1 MNDII
6 MELPVIALRGL
17 SILPNMIVHFE
28 VSRSKSKL
36 AIEAAMLKDQN
47 IFLLTQRDPD
57 EENPQKDDLY
67 EFGTVAK
74 IKQIVKLSKDSLR
87 IMVEGVYRAHLDNLI
102 MTEPMLKA
110 EVTVYDKVI
119 CEIDEVQQ
127 AGYVRYLH
135 ELLENYAMQNKNF
148 SNELVRQL
156 LEEEDLLKLVDQLCT
171 NIPMDYKQRQVCLEA
186 IDLQMRFEQLAQFMN
201 KEIEMIQITREI
213 QAKVKER
220 VDKNQRE
227 YILREQLKVI
237 KEELGEDSNQTDADQ
252 FEAQLQLLEASDEVK
267 EKIHKEIERFRNSAN
282 MASENGVIRGY
293 VETLLAMPWDKKDE
307 EKVSL
312 KVAQKVLDEDHYGLE
327 KVKERILEYLS
338 VRLLTGKGESP
349 ILCLVGPPGTGKSSI
364 ARSVARALDKKY
376 VRISLGGV
384 RDEAEIRGHR
394 KTYVGA
400 MPGRIAA
407 ALKNAGVKNPVMLLD
422 EVDKASNDHKG
433 DVFSALLEVLDS
445 EQNSK
450 FRDNY
455 IELPVDLSEVL
466 FIATANTLSTIPR
479 PLLDRMEVIE
489 VNSYTENEKMHIA
502 KEHLIPKQIKIHGLK
517 KSQISIT
524 DKALDKIIV
533 NYTREAGV
541 RNLERRIG
549 DICRKAAREIV
560 EEDKKNVKIGI
571 KTLEKYLGKE
581 KYIFDEAN
589 TKDEIGIVRG
599 LAWTSVGG
607 DTLSVEVN
615 VLPGKG
621 KFELTGQ
628 LGDVMK
634 ESAHAGI
641 SFIRSMSSEYFIP
654 EDFIDTHD
662 IHIHIPEGAVPKDGP
677 SAGVTMATAMISA
690 ITGVKVK
697 ASVAMTGE
705 ITLRGRVLPI
715 GGLKEK
721 LLAAKVAKIKTVV
734 VPEKNRRDVE
744 EMEKEIY
751 QGMDIVYA
759 YTMDDVLKTALV
771 HMPQKPEKEAETQTV
786 ASQETEC
793 E

>member
-771 HMPQKPEKEAETQTV
+771 HMPQKPEEDTQTV